1 MYKVLNTLIR
11 RLVLEFNLE
20 CRIVINF
27 TLELTWLGTIVELE
41 IFNSLAFIINF
52 VINFMQTFQY
62 LNTLFFIIIIS
73 NLVFD

>member
-27 TLELTWLGTIVELE
+27 TLELTWLWDNCRVG

-52 VINFMQTFQY
+52 VINFMQTFQS
-62 LNTLFFIIIIS
+62 LNTFFLLYIS
-73 NLVFD
+73 NLLRF